1 MRSLLWI
8 ALLLVAAQPVRSEP
22 IQTLAQAYAAAWQRQ
37 PVAQA
42 LGERENAVRAR
53 RTAANALTPQPPSIE
68 LGGRSDRLNSDRGVM
83 EQQVG
88 LVLPLWLPGERSA
101 SQALAEAEM
110 SALDGRMAALRLQLA
125 GEVRDAW
132 WGWQLAGN
140 EQALVAAR
148 VAAARRLLDDVA
160 RRVAAGDL
168 SRADRHQ
175 AAGALAAAQAQQA
188 EAEVVLEAARFRLQT
203 LTGQL
208 PITAGPV
215 AEPLAGGMP
224 GTELANASADASVLE
239 SANAHPLLREL
250 QTRGDVSRRS
260 LELTRAQ
267 SRNNPEIAVATRRE
281 RSLAGEAMEQSW
293 GLALRIPFSSG
304 ARNEARLAEANA
316 DLIESRL
323 QFERQGE
330 RLGSERTAAQAQLLA
345 ARKLLAAA
353 ELRVQ
358 LAGENRGF
366 FAKSFRLGETD
377 LPTRLRIE
385 LEAFEAERQAS
396 RARIHL
402 AQRISAQRQALG
414 LLPE

>member
-1 MRSLLWI
+1 MRRLLWI
-8 ALLLVAAQPVRSEP
+8 ALLLVVAQPVRSEP

-42 LGERENAVRAR
+42 VGERENALRAR
-53 RTAANALTPQPPSIE
+53 RSAADALTPEPPSIE
-68 LGGRSDRLNSDRGVM
+68 LGGRTDRFNQQRGAT
-83 EQQVG
+83 EQEIG

-110 SALDGRMAALRLQLA
+110 GALGGRMAALRLQLA

-140 EQALVAAR
+140 EQTLAAER
-148 VAAARRLLDDVA
+148 VAAARRLLNDVA

-168 SRADRHQ
+168 SRADQHQ
-175 AAGALAAAQAQQA
+175 AAGALAAAEAQQA
-188 EAEVVLEAARFRLQT
+188 EAEVALESARFRMQA

-208 PITAGPV
+208 PIAAGPV
-215 AEPLAGGMP
+215 PEPLVGELPGG
-224 GTELANASADASVLE
+224 ELTA
-239 SANAHPLLREL
+239 AHPLLREL
-250 QTRGDVSRRS
+250 QAKGDVSRRS
-260 LELTRAQ
+260 LELTRAR
-267 SRNNPEIAVATRRE
+267 SRNNPEIAVGTRRE
-281 RSLAGEAMEQSW
+281 RALAGDSMEQTW
-293 GLALRIPFSSG
+293 VLALRIPFSSG

-323 QFERQGE
+323 QFDRQGE
-330 RLGSERTAAQAQLLA
+330 RLGNERAAAQAQLLA

-353 ELRVQ
+353 ELRAQ

-366 FAKSFRLGETD
+366 FDKSFRLGETD

-396 RARIHL
+396 RARINL

>member
-68 LGGRSDRLNSDRGVM
+68 LGGRSDRLNSDRGVL

-88 LVLPLWLPGERSA
+88 LVLPLWLPGERGA

-110 SALDGRMAALRLQLA
+110 GALDGRMAALRLQLA

-140 EQALVAAR
+140 EQSLAAAR
-148 VAAARRLLDDVA
+148 VAAAHRLLDDVA

-168 SRADRHQ
+168 SRADQHQ

-188 EAEVVLEAARFRLQT
+188 EAEVALEAARYRLQT

-208 PITAGPV
+208 PITTGPV
-215 AEPLAGGMP
+215 AEPLAGEMP
-224 GTELANASADASVLE
+224 SAELPNA

-281 RSLAGEAMEQSW
+281 RSLAGEAMEQTW

-330 RLGSERTAAQAQLLA
+330 RLSSERAAAQAQLLA

-366 FAKSFRLGETD
+366 FDKSFRLGETD

-396 RARIHL
+396 RARINL

>member
-42 LGERENAVRAR
+42 VGERENALRAR
-53 RTAANALTPQPPSIE
+53 RSAADALTPQPPSIE

-110 SALDGRMAALRLQLA
+110 GALDGRMAALRLQLA

-140 EQALVAAR
+140 EKALAAAR

-168 SRADRHQ
+168 SRADQHQ

-188 EAEVVLEAARFRLQT
+188 EAEVALEAARYRLQA

-208 PITAGPV
+208 PITTGPV
-215 AEPLAGGMP
+215 AEPLAGEMP
-224 GTELANASADASVLE
+224 SAELPNA

-281 RSLAGEAMEQSW
+281 RSLAGEAMEQTW

-330 RLGSERTAAQAQLLA
+330 RLSSERAAAQAQLLA

-366 FAKSFRLGETD
+366 FDKSFRLGETD

-396 RARIHL
+396 RARINL

>member
-1 MRSLLWI
+1 MRRLLWI

-37 PVAQA
+37 PVTQA
-42 LGERENAVRAR
+42 VGERENALRAR
-53 RTAANALTPQPPSIE
+53 RSAADALTPEPPSIE
-68 LGGRSDRLNSDRGVM
+68 LGGRTDRFNQQRGAT
-83 EQQVG
+83 EQEIG
-88 LVLPLWLPGERSA
+88 LVLPLWLPGERRA

-110 SALDGRMAALRLQLA
+110 GALGGRMAALRLQLA

-140 EQALVAAR
+140 EQTLAVER
-148 VAAARRLLDDVA
+148 VAAARRLLNDVA

-168 SRADRHQ
+168 SRADQHQ
-175 AAGALAAAQAQQA
+175 AAGALAAAEAQQA
-188 EAEVVLEAARFRLQT
+188 EAEVALESARFRLQA

-208 PITAGPV
+208 PSAAGPV
-215 AEPLAGGMP
+215 PEPLVGELP
-224 GTELANASADASVLE
+224 GVEPMDE
-239 SANAHPLLREL
+239 HPLLREL
-250 QTRGDVSRRS
+250 QAKGDVSRRS
-260 LELTRAQ
+260 LELTRAR
-267 SRNNPEIAVATRRE
+267 SRNNPEIAIGTRRE
-281 RSLAGEAMEQSW
+281 RALSGEAMEQTW
-293 GLALRIPFSSG
+293 ALALRIPFSSG

-330 RLGSERTAAQAQLLA
+330 RLGNERAAAQTQLLA
-345 ARKLLAAA
+345 ARQLLAAA
-353 ELRVQ
+353 ELRAR
-358 LAGENRGF
+358 LAAENRGF
-366 FAKSFRLGETD
+366 FDKSFRLGETD

-396 RARIHL
+396 RARINL
-402 AQRISAQRQALG
+402 AQRISAQRQTLG

>member
-1 MRSLLWI
+1 MRRLLWI
-8 ALLLVAAQPVRSEP
+8 ALLLVAAQPVCSEP

-42 LGERENAVRAR
+42 LGERENALRAR
-53 RTAANALTPQPPSIE
+53 RSAADALTPEPPSIE
-68 LGGRSDRLNSDRGVM
+68 LGGRTDRFNQQRGAS
-83 EQQVG
+83 EQEIG

-110 SALDGRMAALRLQLA
+110 GALGGRMAALRLQLA

-140 EQALVAAR
+140 EQTLAAER
-148 VAAARRLLDDVA
+148 VAAARRLQNDVA

-168 SRADRHQ
+168 SRADQHQ
-175 AAGALAAAQAQQA
+175 AAGALAAAEAQQA
-188 EAEVVLEAARFRLQT
+188 EAEVALESARFRMQS

-208 PITAGPV
+208 PSAAGPV
-215 AEPLAGGMP
+215 PEPLVGELP
-224 GTELANASADASVLE
+224 GVELADE
-239 SANAHPLLREL
+239 HPLLREL
-250 QTRGDVSRRS
+250 QAKGDVSRRS
-260 LELTRAQ
+260 LELTRAR
-267 SRNNPEIAVATRRE
+267 SRNNPEIAVGTRRE
-281 RSLAGEAMEQSW
+281 RALAGDSTEQTW
-293 GLALRIPFSSG
+293 ALALRIPFSSG
-304 ARNEARLAEANA
+304 ARNDARLAEANA

-323 QFERQGE
+323 QFDRQGE
-330 RLGSERTAAQAQLLA
+330 RLGNERAAAQAQLLA
-345 ARKLLAAA
+345 ARQLLAAA
-353 ELRVQ
+353 ELRAQ
-358 LAGENRGF
+358 LAAENRGF
-366 FAKSFRLGETD
+366 FDKSFRLGETD

-396 RARIHL
+396 RARINL

>member
-1 MRSLLWI
+1 MRRFLWI
-8 ALLLVAAQPVRSEP
+8 ALLLLAAQPVRSEP

-42 LGERENAVRAR
+42 VAERENALRSR
-53 RTAANALTPQPPSIE
+53 RLAADALTPEPPSIE
-68 LGGRSDRLNSDRGVM
+68 LKGRTDRFNQQRGAT
-83 EQQVG
+83 EQEIG

-110 SALDGRMAALRLQLA
+110 GALGGRMAALRLQLA

-140 EQALVAAR
+140 EQTLAAER
-148 VAAARRLLDDVA
+148 VAAARRLQNDVA

-168 SRADRHQ
+168 SRADQHQ
-175 AAGALAAAQAQQA
+175 AAGALAAAEALQA
-188 EAEVVLEAARFRLQT
+188 EASVVLEAARFRLQS

-208 PITAGPV
+208 PSTAGPV
-215 AEPLAGGMP
+215 PEPLVGELP
-224 GTELANASADASVLE
+224 GVELSDE
-239 SANAHPLLREL
+239 HPLLREL
-250 QTRGDVSRRS
+250 QAKGDVSRRS
-260 LELTRAQ
+260 LELTRAR
-267 SRNNPEIAVATRRE
+267 SRNNPEIALGTRRE
-281 RSLAGEAMEQSW
+281 RAMTGDSMEQTW
-293 GLALRIPFSSG
+293 ALALRIPFSSG
-304 ARNEARLAEANA
+304 ARNDARLAEANA

-323 QFERQGE
+323 QFDRQGE
-330 RLGSERTAAQAQLLA
+330 RLGNERAAAQAQLLA
-345 ARKLLAAA
+345 ARQLLAAA
-353 ELRVQ
+353 ELRAQ
-358 LAGENRGF
+358 LAAENRGF
-366 FAKSFRLGETD
+366 FDKSFRLGETD

-396 RARIHL
+396 RARINL